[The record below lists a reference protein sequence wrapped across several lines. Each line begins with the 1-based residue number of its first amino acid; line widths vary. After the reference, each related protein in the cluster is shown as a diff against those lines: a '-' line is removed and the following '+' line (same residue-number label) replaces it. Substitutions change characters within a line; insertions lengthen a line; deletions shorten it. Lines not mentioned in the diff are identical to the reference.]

1 MSKSS
6 DGSNE
11 AMPDVRRDQHP
22 AAVFLRGMAMGA
34 ADIVPGVS
42 GGTIA
47 FITGIYFRL
56 LEAINAVPVAVF
68 RDLPRGR
75 FRAFWSACDGTF
87 MLCLLAG
94 ILSSVVTLASAISFA
109 LANYPILIW
118 SFFFGLIVASVWHV
132 GRQVRRYRLSLLAPL
147 FAGIAIAWWITT
159 LSGGQLSPSALAFFG
174 SGALAICA
182 MILPGIS
189 GSFIL
194 VIIGM
199 YAPVLAAIKAPDPGV
214 LVLFMA
220 GCLAGL
226 LSIARL
232 ITWAFRHFHDM
243 VLALLTGFM
252 LGALN
257 KVWPWKEVLSW
268 RTNSSGEQ
276 VPLTEASIGPAT
288 FEQLTGQDPQ
298 VLMALLM
305 ALVGLLLVLAIEW
318 VGNRKVLP
326 GAQNQCSPR

>member
-1 MSKSS
+1 MKESS
-6 DGSNE
+6 EGLHE
-11 AMPDVRRDQHP
+11 AVPEVRRNQHP

-68 RDLPRGR
+68 HDLRKGR

-87 MLCLLAG
+87 LLCLLAG
-94 ILSSVVTLASAISFA
+94 ILSSIVTLASAISFA

-132 GRQVRRYRLSLLAPL
+132 GRQVRCYRISLLVPL
-147 FAGIAIAWWITT
+147 ITGIAVAWWVMT
-159 LSGGQLSPSALAFFG
+159 LSGGELSPSALAFFG

-199 YAPVLAAIKAPDPGV
+199 YAPVLAAIKSADLGV
-214 LVLFMA
+214 LALFMA
-220 GCLAGL
+220 GCLVGL

-232 ITWAFRHFHDM
+232 ITWAFHHFHDM

-252 LGALN
+252 IGALN

-268 RTNSSGEQ
+268 RTNSAGEQ
-276 VPLTEASIGPAT
+276 VPLNETSIGPAT

-326 GAQNQCSPR
+326 DAQNQCSPR